1 MSFEL
6 IVATTNREKFVEIS
20 DYLKLDGL
28 KLIPLFEL
36 PDAPEIEETGFT
48 FLENATLK
56 AETIYKLYKK
66 PVFADDTGLCVDY
79 LNGMPGVFSARF
91 AGPDATYEQNRKK
104 LMKLLEGVP
113 FNRRRAYFVT
123 QIVFFDPD
131 GRRHAIEARVNG
143 FITKKERG
151 SGIFGYD
158 PVFLYPPMGRT
169 FAELP
174 VRIKNRVSHRG
185 RALSVL
191 KEMLKQWL

>member
-28 KLIPLFEL
+28 KLIPLFGL
-36 PDAPEIEETGFT
+36 SDVPEIEETGFT

-56 AETIYKLYKK
+56 AETIYKRYKK

-91 AGPDATYEQNRKK
+91 AGPNATYEQNRKK

-113 FNRRRAYFVT
+113 FNRRRAYFIT

-131 GRRHAIEARVNG
+131 GKRHAIEGRVNG
-143 FITKKERG
+143 FITEEERG

>member
-113 FNRRRAYFVT
+113 FNRRRAYFIT
-123 QIVFFDPD
+123 QIVFYDPD
-131 GRRHAIEARVNG
+131 GKMHAIEGRVNG
-143 FITKKERG
+143 FITEEERG